1 MVLPLGKNYGYYIEK
16 EGYFPPS
23 NNLNVINVNKPTAIS
38 EDIKLVTFEKMIEE
52 SIPARINNLFFNTC
66 ESVLLP
72 ASVPELKRVAGI
84 IKKNNL
90 KVEILGHTDIVG
102 DDKMNQTLSEKRA
115 ASVKEFLV
123 KEGCQ
128 ETMMKT
134 TGYGKTKPVARN
146 DTEEGRAK
154 NRRVEIKFLK

>member
-1 MVLPLGKNYGYYIEK
+1 
-16 EGYFPPS
+16 
-23 NNLNVINVNKPTAIS
+23 
-38 EDIKLVTFEKMIEE
+38 MIEE
-52 SIPARINNLFFNTC
+52 SIPARINNLFFNTG

-72 ASVPELKRVAGI
+72 ASIPELKRVAGI

-128 ETMMKT
+128 ESMMKT

-146 DTEEGRAK
+146 DTEEGRSK